1 MNQLSKICA
10 ADTLS
15 SLPLLSFLGGCGG
28 GSSSNEPEG
37 IIIYPQQPSPDPVP
51 MVMGEGAPHEL
62 AKTDSITLL
71 TKTLELARIA
81 KSVIENTVTSV
92 ADSSDYFESGTTLTL
107 ADNDSS
113 GGLSSFDSI
122 DVAFNDCYLASIDRH
137 ISGTL
142 QIDVSAISDDTQ
154 SFTATVVVPEPMLD
168 FQGQFTLNYSHSLE
182 QAQTDIILQPAI
194 TLKKDSHIDLTAN
207 GEIHRSEDYRTARY
221 HIDMIA
227 TLTVVNFA
235 NDFTIAVSQPVWGFL
250 DEMPSQ
256 GELTITGGNNNQAS
270 LIIAGVSDENWAS
283 WVDLTRLFTWGYNN
297 EARMEYGP
305 NVNQTIYRTVST
317 LTPLN
322 IDSFPINDGGL
333 RQAQTSISS
342 GLDSPIYSNFYRCF

>member
-283 WVDLTRLFTWGYNN
+283 
-297 EARMEYGP
+297 
-305 NVNQTIYRTVST
+305 
-317 LTPLN
+317 
-322 IDSFPINDGGL
+322 
-333 RQAQTSISS
+333 
-342 GLDSPIYSNFYRCF
+342 